1 MFAAQLRAANHPSL
15 IMYITKENEKR
26 NEKKELR
33 LFLGL
38 GNSNRRAAMKRSSL
52 DMHSIDKSNNVRKLR
67 RKGMEQAL

>member
-1 MFAAQLRAANHPSL
+1 
-15 IMYITKENEKR
+15 MYVTKENEKR
-26 NEKKELR
+26 KEKKELS

-38 GNSNRRAAMKRSSL
+38 GNSNGRSAMKCSSL